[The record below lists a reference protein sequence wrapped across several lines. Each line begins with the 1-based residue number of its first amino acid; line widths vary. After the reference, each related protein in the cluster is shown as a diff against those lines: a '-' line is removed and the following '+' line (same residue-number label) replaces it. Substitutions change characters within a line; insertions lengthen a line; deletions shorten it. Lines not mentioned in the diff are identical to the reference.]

1 MHRLVHL
8 GCQEKLPG
16 ETKAVFKPNII
27 GIEGILAQRHEDMPT
42 RERFDKYLFMFMDD
56 FLKIEQ
62 QKTANLF

>member
-1 MHRLVHL
+1 MHMLACLRLK
-8 GCQEKLPG
+8 EKLPG
-16 ETKAVFKPNII
+16 ESKTVFKPTII
-27 GIEGILAQRHEDMPT
+27 EIEGVLPQRHEDMPT

>member
-16 ETKAVFKPNII
+16 ESKTVFKPTII
-27 GIEGILAQRHEDMPT
+27 EIEGVLPQRHEDMPT

-62 QKTANLF
+62 QKTVFLF